1 MANTDNLGNFIEQG
15 AWADFERLEKV
26 IASAAE
32 SMEYLSLTAQEAFK
46 GLGNV
51 ATLKD
56 LINLTNQ
63 AGEANKKAGETANS
77 LKSNI
82 KLLTEERLKENMS
95 IQDANKYL
103 KLKIAFD
110 MTERDSIAGMRAEIQ
125 LLTYERSKLNL
136 VEQVG
141 EAQRTKAALDS
152 KNAILKSK
160 VDDYT
165 AQKINIG
172 NYPEAMA
179 QATALRGE
187 LDALANSGQ
196 RDSAEFVNLSGKLN
210 DLTGSMT
217 AFTSSAAGMGGRLTT
232 ITGEMEQ
239 LAAAGQMDSAEFKHL
254 AAEAAELKVQM
265 AQVGVAI
272 KEAGMNAERGAM
284 AMEKFAETMK
294 EIGKFAIMFFGIT
307 AGLEFIAGISEEF
320 GKADKAARQ
329 LRNTLENVGGANLFG
344 KLTEDAEKFAEKFSY
359 LDTYEVQN
367 VFSKLITY
375 GKLTED
381 QINEA
386 MPVII
391 DFAAKT
397 GKSLEESAGV
407 IIKALEGSS
416 KGLKEFGIN
425 IKDAK
430 TATGEAMPQA
440 ERFGFIME
448 QLKPRVAGAGEAMKN
463 SWEGMI
469 GTMKKNVREMELA
482 IADFIVKISGVEE
495 ANHKAAVAAKKEA
508 DEGDKLI
515 KQYTELSKKVNQTT
529 KDKSDLRDIV
539 QKVADIFG
547 QSVIQIDKE
556 TNSLKLNLDKTKEL
570 ITQRRLLANADA
582 ANEAAKYN
590 AAKMNKEAAEEEF
603 KKAAI
608 QQKQLEEKTGET
620 AIQAQ
625 GKMTYSKGGRLISN
639 LTPSE
644 EDLLHAKG
652 NLELQ
657 KQIIDKSDKQM
668 EESLNKLAEYNFTKD
683 QLDKLLDVSHAK
695 ITNPPPPPGGEKPD
709 KGYIVE
715 NFKAMSAEMFAQYKI
730 DTEQKRD
737 HEKEM
742 MDVESESYE
751 KRKAALL
758 AFQNYQHQ
766 LNQGEILQ
774 KYRDQEF
781 ENKNREQK
789 PKESDESFAQRQA
802 IGLQKIKT
810 LQKELNA
817 LTVTD
822 KKATT
827 DALKELD
834 SKYVDYQLGLMKQL
848 DDKIK
853 SNEGVELNNEKI
865 RYEKGLID
873 KETYDKNTEKITEK
887 YKRAELIANKAF
899 LEQLKKQ
906 AQAYGIDTTKVD
918 AALQSNQTSINN
930 LHPDKKEESDN
941 PILSALGVSDKEWAD
956 TQKALNGIM
965 SLEAQVMKA
974 VDQRYAQEIAALE
987 HKKQLIDENYAAE
1000 IAAIQGSFRSQV
1012 SKDRDIAALKAQQAI
1027 ADKAANDEIRRMKR
1041 KQAEADKVAAIAS
1054 AIEKGAVAVVNAM
1067 GSAAAPYNFILA
1079 AAVAAA
1085 AAVEIGIISSTPLPQ
1100 YGEGTEGLPGGVHP
1114 GGDAIVGELNKPEYI
1129 FRPGATHTEI
1139 VSRATRLNLEKGT
1152 RVFTEEQ
1159 MMRDSSDLLPDAM
1172 LYNFNMQM
1180 GVESVIHEA
1189 MAAWGSKIDDL
1200 TDVVKNKRE
1209 NYLSINEHGFKRWSR
1224 EGNSWAE
1231 YLDSNF

>member
-15 AWADFERLEKV
+15 AWDDIAKLETV
-26 IASAAE
+26 VESATASIVAMSNAATGFNTE
-32 SMEYLSLTAQEAFK
+32 LGKLT
-46 GLGNV
+46 N
-51 ATLKD
+51 LKD
-56 LINLTNQ
+56 LITLTNQ
-63 AGEANKKAGETANS
+63 AGDANKKVTETVGQ
-77 LKSNI
+77 LKSGI
-82 KLLTEERLKENMS
+82 KLLNEERLRETML
-95 IQDANKYL
+95 IQDANKWL
-103 KLKIAFD
+103 KLKVAAD
-110 MTERDSIAGMRAEIQ
+110 MSDINTIAGKRAEIQ
-125 LLTYERSKLNL
+125 LLTFEYN
-136 VEQVG
+136 
-141 EAQRTKAALDS
+141 ALDLAKQKDLANS
-152 KNAILKSK
+152 KRAELDAKNAVLKGS
-160 VDDYT
+160 VDSYT

-179 QATALRGE
+179 QATALRSE
-187 LDALANSGQ
+187 LDMLAASGQ
-196 RDSAEFVNLSGKLN
+196 KDSAEFVNLSSKLT
-210 DLTGSMT
+210 DLTSSMT
-217 AFTSSAAGMGGRLTT
+217 SFTSSAAGMGGRLTA

-272 KEAGMNAERGAM
+272 KEAGMNAERGAV

-307 AGLEFIAGISEEF
+307 AGMEFIAGISEEF

-329 LRNTLENVGGANLFG
+329 LKNTLENVGGANLFG
-344 KLTEDAEKFAEKFSY
+344 KLTEDAEKFADKFSY

-440 ERFGFIME
+440 ERFGFIMD

-695 ITNPPPPPGGEKPD
+695 ITNPPPPPGGEKPY

-730 DTEQKRD
+730 ETEQKRD

-802 IGLQKIKT
+802 IGLQKIET

-873 KETYDKNTEKITEK
+873 KEAYDKNTEQISQK
-887 YKRAELIANKAF
+887 YKRAELIANKSF

-918 AALQSNQTSINN
+918 AALQANQTEINN
-930 LHPDKKEESDN
+930 LPSSKKETNSIGLTDE
-941 PILSALGVSDKEWAD
+941 EWKNA
-956 TQKALNGIM
+956 QAIANGIM

-974 VDQRYAQEIAALE
+974 VDQRYAAEIAALE
-987 HKKQLIDENYAAE
+987 HKRQLIDDNYAAE
-1000 IAAIQGSFRSQV
+1000 INAIQGSFRSQV

-1027 ADKAANDEIRRMKR
+1027 ADKAANDEILRMKR

-1054 AIEKGAVAVVNAM
+1054 AIEKGAVAVVNALD
-1067 GSAAAPYNFILA
+1067 SAPAPYNFILA
-1079 AAVAAA
+1079 AAVGAA

-1129 FRPGATHTEI
+1129 LRPGSKNAEM
-1139 VSRATRLNLEKGT
+1139 VNRATRLNLERGT
-1152 RVFTEEQ
+1152 RVLTEEQ
-1159 MMRDSSDLLPDAM
+1159 MMNDSSDLLPESM
-1172 LYNFNMQM
+1172 LHLSNLQIGLEGVLM
-1180 GVESVIHEA
+1180 GGIS
-1189 MAAWGSKIDDL
+1189 DL
-1200 TDVVKNKRE
+1200 KDEISDLKEVVRNKRE
-1209 NYLSINEHGFKRWSR
+1209 NYISITGAGIKRQSR
-1224 EGNSWAE
+1224 EGNTWTE
-1231 YLDSNF
+1231 YIESNFK